1 MKITDTSTIQK
12 VAIDSE
18 LLSFAEIQEIC
29 KSLEQEITIE
39 KVKVDEQERKRG
51 VLDDPTVIIL
61 FIIAIIS
68 ASSAIIIALI
78 KALVRIYEVNKLKG
92 SITIK
97 TDTQTVK
104 IYGQGSAKDMQK
116 WIDAIGKS
124 TIFKQISLL
133 SEDDD
138 DEFDI

>member
-51 VLDDPTVIIL
+51 VLDDPTVII
-61 FIIAIIS
+61 AIIS

-78 KALVRIYEVNKLKG
+78 KALVRIYDVNKLKG

-104 IYGQGSAKDMQK
+104 IYGQGSVKDMQK

>member
-1 MKITDTSTIQK
+1 M
-12 VAIDSE
+12 
-18 LLSFAEIQEIC
+18 
-29 KSLEQEITIE
+29 EQEITIE

-51 VLDDPTVIIL
+51 VLDDPTV
-61 FIIAIIS
+61 IIAIIS

-104 IYGQGSAKDMQK
+104 IYGQGSVKDMQK

>member
-39 KVKVDEQERKRG
+39 KVKVDEKERKRG
-51 VLDDPTVIIL
+51 VLDDPTV
-61 FIIAIIS
+61 IIAIIS

-104 IYGQGSAKDMQK
+104 IYGQGSVKDMQK

>member
-51 VLDDPTVIIL
+51 VLDDPTVII
-61 FIIAIIS
+61 AIIS

-78 KALVRIYEVNKLKG
+78 KALLRIYEVNKLKG

>member
-51 VLDDPTVIIL
+51 VLDDPTV
-61 FIIAIIS
+61 IIAIIS

>member
-51 VLDDPTVIIL
+51 VLDEPTV
-61 FIIAIIS
+61 IIAIIS

-78 KALVRIYEVNKLKG
+78 KALVRIYEINKLKG

-104 IYGQGSAKDMQK
+104 IDGQGSAKDMQK

>member
-51 VLDDPTVIIL
+51 VLDDPTVII
-61 FIIAIIS
+61 AIIS
-68 ASSAIIIALI
+68 ASSAITIALI

-104 IYGQGSAKDMQK
+104 IYGQGSVKDMQK

>member
-39 KVKVDEQERKRG
+39 KVKVDEQEKKRG
-51 VLDDPTVIIL
+51 VLDDPTV
-61 FIIAIIS
+61 IIAIIS

-78 KALVRIYEVNKLKG
+78 KALVRIYEINKLKG

-97 TDTQTVK
+97 TDTRTVK
-104 IYGQGSAKDMQK
+104 IDGQGSAKDMQK

-124 TIFKQISLL
+124 TIIKQISLL
-133 SEDDD
+133 SDKDDD

>member
-51 VLDDPTVIIL
+51 VRDDPTV
-61 FIIAIIS
+61 IIAIIS

-104 IYGQGSAKDMQK
+104 IYGQGSVKDMQK

-124 TIFKQISLL
+124 TIFKQIFLL

>member
-1 MKITDTSTIQK
+1 MKITNTSTIQK

-51 VLDDPTVIIL
+51 VLDDPTVII
-61 FIIAIIS
+61 AIIS

-104 IYGQGSAKDMQK
+104 IYGQGSVKDMQK

>member
-51 VLDDPTVIIL
+51 VLDDPTVII
-61 FIIAIIS
+61 AIIS

-104 IYGQGSAKDMQK
+104 IYGQGSVKDMQK

>member
-51 VLDDPTVIIL
+51 VRDDPTV
-61 FIIAIIS
+61 IIAIIS

-104 IYGQGSAKDMQK
+104 IYGQGSVKDMQK

>member
-29 KSLEQEITIE
+29 KNLEQEITIE

-51 VLDDPTVIIL
+51 VLDDPTV
-61 FIIAIIS
+61 IIAIIS

-104 IYGQGSAKDMQK
+104 IYGQGSVKDMQK

>member
-29 KSLEQEITIE
+29 KSLEQEITME

-51 VLDDPTVIIL
+51 VLDDPTV
-61 FIIAIIS
+61 IIAIIS

-104 IYGQGSAKDMQK
+104 IYGQGSVKDMQK